1 MDKTVATPDEKPL
14 PPKTRGERYYDRMQ
28 FITGDLFIIASS
40 AALAYVARF
49 GAESYGGVRN
59 YLKDM
64 QNYLDK
70 KLMKHIGTGGD
81 FSKLTAM
88 ATSSTLL
95 TMWGGNLFAP
105 ALKYLENNKEKI
117 VTRYNEKHGTPEEV
131 AAGHERLKDVPKQTW
146 GDVIKGRAVG
156 FVTVVGGFLGMYY
169 LLGKS
174 KTPTVAADGSSS
186 FKWRLDQYEEK
197 VGRWFAGITKE
208 GRRLIDIPLST
219 ALDATQA
226 QNKAYR
232 FGRMLALD
240 VFAASAALLIWNVVS
255 RFSAKSR
262 ASHSP
267 STSAGEVMPIHA
279 EEEPNAAPTT
289 NHDVPAHK
297 IHAAHAQGSE
307 RLTAMPMH
315 GVSATTTSM

>member
-1 MDKTVATPDEKPL
+1 MDETVKTQEQKPL

-59 YLKDM
+59 YLMDM

-131 AAGHERLKDVPKQTW
+131 AAGHERLKDTPKQTW

-156 FVTVVGGFLGMYY
+156 FVTVVSGFLAMYY
-169 LLGKS
+169 LLGQS
-174 KTPTVAADGSSS
+174 NPPIVRSDGSST
-186 FKWRLDQYEEK
+186 KWRLDKYEEK
-197 VGRWFAGITKE
+197 VGRWFAGITKDGRGIAAKELKE
-208 GRRLIDIPLST
+208 GLT
-219 ALDATQA
+219 AAEES
-226 QNKAYR
+226 NKLYR
-232 FGRMLALD
+232 FGRMFALD

-262 ASHSP
+262 AAHR
-267 STSAGEVMPIHA
+267 SAPAAGDVPVSGA
-279 EEEPNAAPTT
+279 AAPDAQEEVSTRT
-289 NHDVPAHK
+289 MAAPATM
-297 IHAAHAQGSE
+297 IHTHQAETQQRLAEISLPSIAAG
-307 RLTAMPMH
+307 
-315 GVSATTTSM
+315 

>member
-59 YLKDM
+59 YLMDM

-70 KLMKHIGTGGD
+70 KLMKYIGTGGD

-88 ATSSTLL
+88 ATSSTIL

-105 ALKYLENNKEKI
+105 ILKHFENNKEKI

-131 AAGHERLKDVPKQTW
+131 AAGHERLKDTPKQTW

-156 FVTVVGGFLGMYY
+156 FVTVVSGFLGMYY
-169 LLGKS
+169 LLGQS
-174 KTPTVAADGSSS
+174 NPPIVRSDGSST
-186 FKWRLDQYEEK
+186 KWRLDKYEEK
-197 VGRWFAGITKE
+197 VGRWFAGITKDGRGIATKELKE
-208 GRRLIDIPLST
+208 GLT
-219 ALDATQA
+219 AAEEG
-226 QNKAYR
+226 NKLYR

-262 ASHSP
+262 ASHSAP
-267 STSAGEVMPIHA
+267 ASTPRE
-279 EEEPNAAPTT
+279 
-289 NHDVPAHK
+289 
-297 IHAAHAQGSE
+297 
-307 RLTAMPMH
+307 
-315 GVSATTTSM
+315 SATTSASAQDDERALAPMANASLPSQKLLGSSIEKQEMLAEPPLAALRE